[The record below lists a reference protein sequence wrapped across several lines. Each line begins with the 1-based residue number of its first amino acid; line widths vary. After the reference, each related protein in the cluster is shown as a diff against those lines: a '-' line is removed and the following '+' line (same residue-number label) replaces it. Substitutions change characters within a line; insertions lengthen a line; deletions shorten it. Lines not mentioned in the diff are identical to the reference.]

1 MLDLIM
7 AIHCHQPVGNFDHVF
22 DKAHANCYRPILE
35 LLESHS
41 SVKAGLHFSGPLLE
55 WFEDHRPDTLD
66 LLAHLIQRGQVEPL
80 SGGFFEP
87 LLATIPER
95 DARGQVLM
103 MNEYILKRFGRK
115 PLGFWLTERIWDPNL
130 PRTLAGTEV
139 TYTIVDDTHFYYA
152 GLTADKIYGRY
163 ITEKEGH
170 TMSLL
175 ATPMEMRYVIPFRPV
190 EDVIGHLR
198 GMHAAGRG
206 LAVYGDDGEK
216 FGLWPGTHDWVI
228 QQGWL
233 NHFFSAVAENADWLR
248 TVLPGD
254 FVADSTPLGR
264 LYLPPASYEEM
275 TEWALPPEQGETLED
290 IIASLKNDGRWEAWR
305 PFVRGGVWDNFLV
318 KYDESN
324 RMHKKMLFISERV
337 DNEPEAR
344 EALWRGQCNCAYWH
358 GLFGGLYM
366 GHLRRAIHENLIRAH
381 ARLAAEGEETP
392 QLITLD
398 FDKDGAEEI
407 IIGTP
412 SLSLGLDPQRGGA
425 LFDLCHL
432 GRALN
437 LSDTLTRRRE
447 AYHRRLQDLK
457 GHNEGE
463 SADVKSIHEIVHA
476 KEEGLERLLIV
487 DGYTRCSLLDH
498 VLDYGVGPEAY
509 AMNHYEER
517 GDFIQGTYQVQQ
529 AQSVSGEAVVTLI
542 RQGRAGSAGVAL
554 KKTLRCGKGPRFQVN
569 YELEGLGPET
579 VTGLYGCEFNLNLF
593 SDQDDQ
599 RYYSCPETGGRREVA
614 ETGSEERVTTFALVN
629 GPDRLTT
636 VFTFSRPMAAWFYP
650 LMTVSQSEDG
660 FERTYQGSSLL
671 FMAPLELAQG
681 ERFHLQ
687 IDIELVETQG
697 ILSAQR

>member
-7 AIHCHQPVGNFDHVF
+7 VIHCHQPVGNFDHVF
-22 DKAHANCYRPILE
+22 EKAHANCYRPILD
-35 LLESHS
+35 LLESHG
-41 SVKAGLHFSGPLLE
+41 SVKVGLHFSGPLLE
-55 WFEDHRPDTLD
+55 WFENHRPDSLD
-66 LLAHLIQRGQVEPL
+66 LLARLIQRGQVEPL

-103 MNEYILKRFGRK
+103 MNEYILKRFGRR
-115 PLGFWLTERIWDPNL
+115 PRGFWLTERIWDPNL
-130 PRTLAGTEV
+130 PRALAGTEMA
-139 TYTIVDDTHFYYA
+139 YTIVDDTHFYYA
-152 GLTADKIYGRY
+152 GLTADQIYGRY

-198 GMHAAGRG
+198 GMHEAGRG

-216 FGLWPGTHDWVI
+216 FGLWPGTHEWVI

-233 NHFFSAVAENADWLR
+233 NHFFGTIAENADWLR

-254 FVADSTPLGR
+254 FVEDSKSLGR
-264 LYLPPASYEEM
+264 VYLPAASYEEM

-290 IIASLKNDGRWEAWR
+290 IIASLKNDGRWDTWR

-324 RMHKKMLFISERV
+324 RMHKKMLFISERT
-337 DNEPEAR
+337 DNEPEVR

-381 ARLAAEGEETP
+381 ALLAARTEP
-392 QLITLD
+392 AVQLLTLD

-407 IIGTP
+407 IISTP

-432 GRALN
+432 SRALN

-447 AYHRRLQDLK
+447 TYHRRLQELP
-457 GHNEGE
+457 GQQEEE

-476 KEEGLERLLIV
+476 KEEGLERFLVV
-487 DGYTRCSLLDH
+487 DGYTRSSLLDH
-498 VLDYGVGPEAY
+498 FLDYGVRPEAY
-509 AMNHYEER
+509 AMNQYEER
-517 GDFIQGTYQVQQ
+517 GDFIQGIYQAEQVRS
-529 AQSVSGEAVVTLI
+529 AAGEVLVMLH
-542 RQGRAGSAGVAL
+542 REGRVGSAGLAL
-554 KKTLRCGKGPRFQVN
+554 KKILRCGKEPRFQVD
-569 YELEGLGPET
+569 YELEGLGPGP
-579 VTGLYGCEFNLNLF
+579 VVGLSGCEFNLNLF
-593 SDQDDQ
+593 SDQDDR
-599 RYYSCPETGGRREVA
+599 RYYSCPEIGHRREVA
-614 ETGSEERVTTFALVN
+614 ETGSEERVTTFKLVN
-629 GPDRLTT
+629 EPDQLTT
-636 VFTFSRPMAAWFYP
+636 IFTFSQPVTAWFYP
-650 LMTVSQSEDG
+650 LMTVSQSEEG

-671 FMAPLELAQG
+671 FAIPLELAQG
-681 ERFHLQ
+681 GRFHLQ
-687 IDIELVETQG
+687 IDIGLVETQG
-697 ILSAQR
+697 I